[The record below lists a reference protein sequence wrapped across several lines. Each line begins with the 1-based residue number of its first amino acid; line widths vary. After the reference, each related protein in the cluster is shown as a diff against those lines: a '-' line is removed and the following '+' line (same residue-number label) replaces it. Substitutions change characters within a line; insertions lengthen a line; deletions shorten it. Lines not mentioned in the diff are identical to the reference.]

1 MILIL
6 VNCNFH
12 FIKKRQAQRQARKY
26 PDESYYYYQNDVQGE
41 DATYK
46 QAQEWE
52 PTSTIQRNAE
62 QHTNAEKLKSLIADG
77 YEKLIGQKFGQ
88 PTVEERQD
96 INDVLPAIDSFY
108 TQATE
113 FITANSV
120 SIHFFINPYKPH
132 IRIFLLYSICTTL

>member
-6 VNCNFH
+6 ANCNYH
-12 FIKKRQAQRQARKY
+12 FIKKHLAQRQARKL
-26 PDESYYYYQNDVQGE
+26 PDESYYYYQNDVQRE
-41 DATYK
+41 EATYK

-52 PTSTIQRNAE
+52 STSNIQRNTE
-62 QHTNAEKLKSLIADG
+62 QHTNAEKLKSLITDG
-77 YEKLIGQKFGQ
+77 YEKLIGQNFGQ
-88 PTVEERQD
+88 PKVEERQD

-120 SIHFFINPYKPH
+120 SIHCFILLALLSH
-132 IRIFLLYSICTTL
+132 INIPSFHY